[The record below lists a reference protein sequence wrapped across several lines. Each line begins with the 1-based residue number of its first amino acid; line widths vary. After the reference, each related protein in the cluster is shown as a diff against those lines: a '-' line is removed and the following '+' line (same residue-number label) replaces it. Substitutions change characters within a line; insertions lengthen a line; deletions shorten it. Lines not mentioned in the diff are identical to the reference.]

1 MKFCDLG
8 SLAYSLVWRTFGLLP
23 CRGVSMNLTREQ
35 VCLSILT
42 KIGFLFE
49 RRHMLVDQDNY
60 GRRHCLDALK
70 CTPHL
75 LCTLLILQDMRMWVQ
90 QHHFSV
96 SLYVFRP
103 YSSTPPT
110 KSLGTFGKQNIYW
123 SKRKKNIL
131 IKWLLMIFW
140 HTQRS
145 IPSSTIIREASSFS
159 K

>member
-1 MKFCDLG
+1 
-8 SLAYSLVWRTFGLLP
+8 
-23 CRGVSMNLTREQ
+23 MNLTREQ

-60 GRRHCLDALK
+60 GRRHCSDALM

-75 LCTLLILQDMRMWVQ
+75 VCTLLILQDMRMWVQ

-123 SKRKKNIL
+123 SKRKKKHIDKMTPNDIL
-131 IKWLLMIFW
+131 TYSKINSFLN
-140 HTQRS
+140 HHQRS
-145 IPSSTIIREASSFS
+145 FLLQQIGTNTETHSQTLHRE
-159 K
+159 